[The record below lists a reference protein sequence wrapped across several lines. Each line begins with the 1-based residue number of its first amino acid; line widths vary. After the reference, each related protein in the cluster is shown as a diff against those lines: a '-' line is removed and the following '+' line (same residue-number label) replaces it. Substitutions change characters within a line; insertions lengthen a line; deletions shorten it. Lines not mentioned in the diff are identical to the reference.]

1 MIDPE
6 QGFCEQMVWNLK
18 KEVSAPALVLFST
31 PPTVWSIMLA
41 GGQLLFSLY
50 FCNSI
55 FTSLS
60 LDFYSGLFDLLPI
73 FLWLYLKEYLV
84 GVDLLFQQQ
93 HELPEVAR
101 LEAGVEVAGG
111 DKEGRGDLD
120 QVRLRF
126 I

>member
-1 MIDPE
+1 MKLEEGGLSSSP
-6 QGFCEQMVWNLK
+6 GVVLY
-18 KEVSAPALVLFST
+18 PAYCLLNHACRWPASLFT
-31 PPTVWSIMLA
+31 
-41 GGQLLFSLY
+41 
-50 FCNSI
+50 FCNTF

-60 LDFYSGLFDLLPI
+60 LDFYSVLLTYCPS
-73 FLWLYLKEYLV
+73 FLWLHLKKYLV

-111 DKEGRGDLD
+111 DKEGGGDLD

>member
-18 KEVSAPALVLFST
+18 KEVSAPALALFST

-41 GGQLLFSLY
+41 GGQLLFSLS
-50 FCNSI
+50 FCNPI

-60 LDFYSGLFDLLPI
+60 LDFYSVLLTYCPS
-73 FLWLYLKEYLV
+73 FLWLHLKKYLV

-120 QVRLRF
+120 QVRF